1 MPEPADPWRTLGRP
15 GSPDERTAYIGSSGE
30 RTAPVGSPDERTAHV
45 GSPDERTAYF
55 GAADERT
62 ARLGDPNATV
72 HLSGPPLVPT
82 VHAGG
87 ESEPTIRTHS
97 EMRFGPGVPVTPVA
111 TPAWPATAPPA
122 RARPLLRR
130 LVSLVSGL
138 LTLAL
143 VVVVGL
149 YLWQRL
155 RPLEVESATV
165 AVPRPAG
172 NRCDVAV
179 DVVATVR
186 TNGRG
191 GTIRYQWFRSD
202 APPGPVLTE
211 RVGRGQH
218 TATLTLTWTFTGVG
232 TATETATVNIIEPS
246 PAQATV
252 PVAYR
257 CRR

>member
-1 MPEPADPWRTLGRP
+1 MPEEHFDERAMPEPADPWRTIGRP
-15 GSPDERTAYIGSSGE
+15 GTPDERTAYLGSAE
-30 RTAPVGSPDERTAHV
+30 ERTAHFGDLDATV
-45 GSPDERTAYF
+45 SIGSPDQ
-55 GAADERT
+55 
-62 ARLGDPNATV
+62 TV
-72 HLSGPPLVPT
+72 HLSGPPLAPT

-87 ESEPTIRTHS
+87 ESEPTLRAHS

-111 TPAWPATAPPA
+111 TPAWPAAAPAA
-122 RARPLLRR
+122 RPRPLLRR

-155 RPLEVESATV
+155 RPLEVEGATV

-211 RVGRGQH
+211 RVGRGQD
-218 TATLTLTWTFTGVG
+218 TATLTLTWTFSGVG

-246 PAQATV
+246 PVQATA
-252 PVAYR
+252 PVVYR